1 MLWRRIDLK
10 GECRVVLGV
19 DDLEFNR
26 DRSLVERMQLG
37 DEDAFAELYRL
48 HFDRLY
54 RYCLYRL
61 GEPHEAQDIAQEA
74 FTRAWVNAGRLQGDY
89 RFYPWLRTIA
99 GNLCTDVG
107 RRRARVQPAPVVDPG
122 STDGGQEHI
131 VDRVDLTLLEQAMSR
146 LPERHRRVLEMRE
159 ADGLTYEQLADQTGS
174 TVGSVESLL
183 WRARQGLRRQFAVV
197 SGEGLLAGLPVIG
210 WLVRRTHAAHARLT
224 SQLAGWRPEAAS
236 AVGTAIGGLAVGS
249 VVVVAWVVGTSGT
262 PPGGHPP
269 VAVSAAPSS
278 NIATTVSALLQLAA
292 QPAAPATTSASSSAV
307 QEHQGSTAPA
317 RTRTAPARTEL
328 TNPVVTNRTE
338 AQSEATH
345 DPMAVSVVGVTVGLD
360 PQASVTYIKDLLHS
374 PVAAP

>member
-1 MLWRRIDLK
+1 M
-10 GECRVVLGV
+10 VLGV
-19 DDLEFNR
+19 DDLEFNQ
-26 DRSLVERMQLG
+26 DRSLVERVQLG

-48 HFDRLY
+48 HYDRLY

-61 GEPHEAQDIAQEA
+61 GEPHEAQDVAQEA
-74 FTRAWVNAGRLQGDY
+74 FTRAWVNAGRLQGDS

-122 STDGGQEHI
+122 PTEGGQEHI

-210 WLVRRTHAAHARLT
+210 WVVRRTHAAHARLT
-224 SQLAGWRPEAAS
+224 SQLAGWRPEAVS

-249 VVVVAWVVGTSGT
+249 VVAVAWVVGTSGT
-262 PPGGHPP
+262 PTADRPP

-278 NIATTVSALLQLAA
+278 NIDTTVSSLLQLTA
-292 QPAAPATTSASSSAV
+292 QPAAPNTTAAGVSDGQV
-307 QEHQGSTAPA
+307 GQGSAAPA
-317 RTRTAPARTEL
+317 VRQTPPARTEL
-328 TNPVVTNRTE
+328 TNPVLTDRTE

-345 DPMAVSVVGVTVGLD
+345 DPMAVSVVGLSVGLD
-360 PQASVTYIKDLLHS
+360 PQASVTYVKDLLHS
-374 PVAAP
+374 PVAIP